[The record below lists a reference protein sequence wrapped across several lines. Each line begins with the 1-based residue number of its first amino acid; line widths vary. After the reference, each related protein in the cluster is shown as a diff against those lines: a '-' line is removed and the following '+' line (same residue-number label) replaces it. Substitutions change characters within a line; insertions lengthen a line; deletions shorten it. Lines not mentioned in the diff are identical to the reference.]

1 MKEYLITNNHTRV
14 NDLFLK
20 ENTEIRCEAPVTD
33 YKSPIVKGLPNF
45 EYRWQADFYQKI
57 GVDIVTETVF
67 NYPYPFVTEKTYRPI
82 ASLRPFIMVGAWHTL
97 DFLKNIGFKTFSV
110 IIDESYDNIV
120 DPEQRFNSVC
130 NSIKVFV
137 SRPLDQIKQDLYSI
151 EHILLYN
158 QNHLFNLV
166 DRELQRFQQAIND
179 SDS

>member
-1 MKEYLITNNHTRV
+1 MKEYLITSNRTRV
-14 NDLFLK
+14 NDPFLK
-20 ENTEIRCEAPVTD
+20 ENTAIRCDIPVAD
-33 YKSPIVKGLPNF
+33 YKNTIVKGLPNV
-45 EYRWQADFYQKI
+45 EHRWQAEFYQKI

-67 NYPYPFVTEKTYRPI
+67 NYPYPFITEKTYRPI
-82 ASLRPFIMVGAWHTL
+82 ASLRPFIIVGAWHTL

-120 DPEQRFNSVC
+120 DPEERFNSVC

-137 SRPLDQIKQDLYSI
+137 SRPLAQIKQDLYSI

-158 QNHLFNLV
+158 QTHLFNLI
-166 DRELQRFQQAIND
+166 DCELQKFQRALND